1 MDAAMIGT
9 VYHGVMQDLYQVPS
23 GLVTGDYIKG
33 WLKRGTDIRARV
45 RALMLEQLRDVE
57 VTGRNLVVCYVI
69 VKYVLKTLERDLE
82 AMESRGTDAFRIE
95 GLEMKLRAEVG
106 NFRFKGY
113 IDRLDSFG
121 GDEIRVVDYKTGKV
135 LPEDMEITDERA
147 QNTVDM
153 LFGDG
158 PYFRKP
164 KIAFQLFVYDMLLRK
179 NGLDKGRQILD
190 SVYSTVKIF
199 AEAPQSVRMGE
210 QFYSLMMEGLEKLLC
225 EMEDM
230 SVPFRRTDD
239 ENVCAYCDFR
249 TICGR

>member
-1 MDAAMIGT
+1 
-9 VYHGVMQDLYQVPS
+9 MQELYQVPS

-33 WLKRGTDIRARV
+33 WLKRGSDIRARV

-57 VTGRNLVVCYVI
+57 VTGRNLVVCDVI

-82 AMESRGTDAFRIE
+82 AMEDRGTDAFRIE

-135 LPEDMEITDERA
+135 LPEDMEITDDRA

-179 NGLDKGRQILD
+179 NGLDTVRPDGGTVLLSYDGR
-190 SVYSTVKIF
+190 
-199 AEAPQSVRMGE
+199 P
-210 QFYSLMMEGLEKLLC
+210 
-225 EMEDM
+225 
-230 SVPFRRTDD
+230 
-239 ENVCAYCDFR
+239 
-249 TICGR
+249 